1 MQCCGNRGPEDF
13 GTGSLPNTCCNVNV
27 LTSGSCLAGDNFT
40 RGCKDTLTDLIDYSA
55 DLIAAIVLAVAG
67 IEVIYCKIFGD
78 KNFN

>member
-13 GTGSLPNTCCNVNV
+13 VVLPNTCCNVNN
-27 LTSGSCLAGDNFT
+27 LTNGVCNAGDNFT

-67 IEVIYCKIFGD
+67 IEVIYWKNIWD
-78 KNFN
+78 KNFD